1 MIRLFH
7 VSDLHFGCEDRVAL
21 DWFRAC
27 VANERPD
34 AVAITGDLTMRARTR
49 EFEACCDW
57 ILSLGAPVTVEV
69 GNHDLPY
76 FNLFERFVTPYRR
89 IRKIE
94 RLVERELDLPGLSIV
109 PLKTTARAQLR
120 FNWSRGWVGPRA
132 LARTIR
138 SIDAIAEPQVV
149 LVTAHHP
156 LVEANTKGKALTKGG
171 ERALA
176 ALARARATAV
186 LSGHVH
192 DPFDMIKETAHGP
205 IRMIGA
211 GTLSK
216 RIRSTPPS
224 FNQLNIENGALNVRV
239 RTFGE
244 NIPKQ
249 DMLIHDVPPNAEPPG
264 PGDPVAPVG
273 ATKASP
279 TPSGEGL
286 AAGQ

>member
-7 VSDLHFGCEDRVAL
+7 VSDLHFGCEDRQAL
-21 DWFRAC
+21 DWFAAC
-27 VANERPD
+27 VANEKPD

-76 FNLFERFVTPYRR
+76 FNLFERFFTPYRR
-89 IRKIE
+89 IHRIE

-120 FNWSRGWVGPRA
+120 LNWSRGWVGPSA
-132 LARTIR
+132 LKKAIGT
-138 SIDAIAEPQVV
+138 IDAIAEPQVV

-176 ALARARATAV
+176 ALAEARATAV

-192 DPFDMIKETAHGP
+192 DPFDLVKETANGS

-224 FNQLNIENGALNVRV
+224 FNQLDIEHGELKVRV

-244 NIPKQ
+244 KVPTP
-249 DMLIHDVPPNAEPPG
+249 DMQIDDVPANALPPG
-264 PGDPVAPVG
+264 PGDPVAPI
-273 ATKASP
+273 AM
-279 TPSGEGL
+279 PSSR
-286 AAGQ
+286 